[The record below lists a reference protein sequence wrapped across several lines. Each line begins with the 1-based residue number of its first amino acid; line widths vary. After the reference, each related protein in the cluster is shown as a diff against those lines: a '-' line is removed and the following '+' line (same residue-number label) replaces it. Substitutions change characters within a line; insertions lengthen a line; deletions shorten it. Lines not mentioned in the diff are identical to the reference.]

1 MPNPSKTRHGL
12 VIDRGIKFMKK
23 RLLITSIVMMLVVA
37 VALSTATYAWFT
49 SNNSVTAST
58 VTMTAHVADA
68 SSISIGWESGA
79 AGTLLTAVDGSA
91 LFPMCPVELAGTN
104 ANTVAFYR
112 ANVDSSNKFETPVAA
127 TPYTYTSSGS
137 KDAFFINNDS
147 PSQAVKIDVTAAI
160 ADVTT
165 AALADEVVLNP
176 GKTYY
181 TWAETPASSGLYVA
195 TAIATNTYSNGT
207 TTVAQAKTALTA
219 TAIYDRKPI
228 GKYVRVA
235 IFASTAQNTIGE
247 TLAKTAFTYKG
258 LLGYGGNGST
268 ADTAMGSIS
277 AGAAPSTVANGVASS
292 SSVEVISSLAGN
304 KAVYLVV
311 KVWIDGQSFTQE
323 EGLAQ
328 ATVAL
333 TFAATNVAA

>member
-1 MPNPSKTRHGL
+1 
-12 VIDRGIKFMKK
+12 MKK

-68 SSISIGWESGA
+68 SSISIGWEGGA
-79 AGTLLTAVDGSA
+79 AGTLLTAVAGDP
-91 LFPMCPVELAGTN
+91 LFPMCPVELSGTN
-104 ANTVAFYR
+104 ASTVAFYR
-112 ANVDSSNKFETPVAA
+112 ANVDSNTQFETPAAA
-127 TPYTYTSSGS
+127 TPYTYTSSAS

-147 PSQAVKIDVTAAI
+147 PSQAVKIDVTATI
-160 ADVTT
+160 ADITT
-165 AALADEVVLNP
+165 SALSDATVLNP

-195 TAIATNTYSNGT
+195 TAIATNAYNNGT
-207 TTVAQAKTALTA
+207 TTVAQAKTALSA

-235 IFASTAQNTIGE
+235 IFASTAQDTIGE

-258 LLGYGGNGST
+258 LLGYDGNGST
-268 ADTAMGSIS
+268 SDTAMGTIS
-277 AGAAPSTVANGVASS
+277 AGAAPSTVANKVASS
-292 SSVEVISSLAGN
+292 SSVEVIGSLAGN

-323 EGLAQ
+323 EGLAE

-333 TFAATNVAA
+333 SFDATKVA